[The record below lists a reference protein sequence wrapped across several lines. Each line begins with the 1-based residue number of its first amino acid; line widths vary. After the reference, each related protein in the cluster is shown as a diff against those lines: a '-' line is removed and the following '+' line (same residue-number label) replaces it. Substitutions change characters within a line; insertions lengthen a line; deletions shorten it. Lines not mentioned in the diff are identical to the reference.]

1 MNALV
6 NGSLIEYKWFQPHFT
21 ANLFHLSLLFSLSLR
36 MLIEEHRHG
45 EGMTTTKKSNFASSS
60 HDTDN
65 YRYEHLKQLIQNN
78 PQTWHNIVCP
88 YVENTITI
96 TEWFICK
103 YVNGN
108 WFAYVEENAKFGQKG
123 FWIPSETESM
133 NQTPNLHHKRVRN

>member
-1 MNALV
+1 MISTSFHRKFIPPLTPLLSVASNAYWRAQAWRRDDD
-6 NGSLIEYKWFQPHFT
+6 NK
-21 ANLFHLSLLFSLSLR
+21 
-36 MLIEEHRHG
+36 
-45 EGMTTTKKSNFASSS
+45 KKSNFASSS

-108 WFAYVEENAKFGQKG
+108 WFAYVEENAKFGRKG